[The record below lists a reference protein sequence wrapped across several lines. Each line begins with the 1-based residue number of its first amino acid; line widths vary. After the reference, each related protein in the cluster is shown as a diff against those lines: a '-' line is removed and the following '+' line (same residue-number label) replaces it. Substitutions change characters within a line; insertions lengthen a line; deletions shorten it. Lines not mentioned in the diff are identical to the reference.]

1 MDRLRGLAS
10 PTAGCTESEN
20 GQGLEHP
27 SPFPR
32 LLFCFPCG
40 GKQERLGLI
49 PVEILNSQP
58 SLLNFFFVSKTEF
71 GANSLGQA
79 VH

>member
-49 PVEILNSQP
+49 PMEILNSQP
-58 SLLNFFFVSKTEF
+58 SLLNYFFVCQRQ
-71 GANSLGQA
+71 SLGQIA
-79 VH
+79 

>member
-1 MDRLRGLAS
+1 MDRLWGLAS

-32 LLFCFPCG
+32 LLFFFPCG
-40 GKQERLGLI
+40 GKQERLDLI

-58 SLLNFFFVSKTEF
+58 SLLRFFLCQRQ
-71 GANSLGQA
+71 SLGQIA
-79 VH
+79 